1 MHGGFLEASCKTV
14 SDGSHVLILE
24 INYKLRA
31 IRSDCRK
38 YVIAHYKLE
47 INDANGLK
55 HQCGRRF
62 NKESFHI
69 PGTLAPLQAY
79 LTGRI
84 SASGDVRKL
93 MLFDKLSKRGHKPGA
108 MFSV

>member
-1 MHGGFLEASCKTV
+1 MPLFK
-14 SDGSHVLILE
+14 
-24 INYKLRA
+24 
-31 IRSDCRK
+31 
-38 YVIAHYKLE
+38 
-47 INDANGLK
+47 K
-55 HQCGRRF
+55 H
-62 NKESFHI
+62 NVADDLTKKSFHI

-84 SASGDVRKL
+84 SATGDVRKL